1 MTTADPLPRATD
13 STADPLPRTTADP
26 LPRTAGT
33 TAEPL
38 SRAADSTAAGAP
50 PSTAAASDPAPAASD
65 AAPAA
70 SGGRAKL
77 IFAGIAAGNLLVLLD
92 TSILNVAVPDVQ
104 TSLHPAAAAL
114 PWVVDAYTVVFAGLL
129 LAGGVIADRWGA
141 RRVYAC
147 ALAVFAVLSALC
159 AAAPDAGALIAG
171 RALLGAAGAGLV
183 PASLALLI
191 HLNPDPVRRT
201 RAIGAWSA
209 LSGLGA
215 AAGPV
220 LGGALVELGGWRLV
234 FLVNPP
240 IALAAL
246 LLARRLPMPPARAA
260 RALDRLGL
268 ALSTAG
274 LGLLTFGLVEAGIE
288 GWGTPLAVAPIAA
301 ALLCFAALAVVERRV
316 ASPVLPPAL
325 LALPK
330 VRAAMVAAAVSCFAY
345 FGGMYMVAVSLQHA
359 YALSPFVAGL
369 ASLPIAFPVCVMPFF
384 TGGLVARFG
393 PRPILLAGMS
403 ASVVAGVL
411 LAFAVGHHPPLP
423 LLVAAEL
430 ALAATGTLSIP
441 GAAAAM
447 AVSAPPEYAAT
458 SQGALNGIRQ
468 AGSALGVAVLG
479 TLGAMTTSGYV
490 LIGMGL
496 LAVLLVA
503 RSTTAHPRR

>member
-1 MTTADPLPRATD
+1 MTTADPVSRLP
-13 STADPLPRTTADP
+13 
-26 LPRTAGT
+26 
-33 TAEPL
+33 EV
-38 SRAADSTAAGAP
+38 
-50 PSTAAASDPAPAASD
+50 
-65 AAPAA
+65 AAPAPEPSA
-70 SGGRAKL
+70 APSKL
-77 IFAGIAAGNLLVLLD
+77 TFAGIATGNLLVLLD

-104 TSLHPAAAAL
+104 KSLRPAAAAL
-114 PWVVDAYTVVFAGLL
+114 PWAVDAYTVVFAGLL

-141 RRVYAC
+141 RRVYASALGLFAVVSVAC
-147 ALAVFAVLSALC
+147 ALA
-159 AAAPDAGALIAG
+159 PDVGSLIAG

-191 HLNPDPVRRT
+191 HLNPDPARRT
-201 RAIGAWSA
+201 RAIGSWAA

-246 LLARRLPMPPARAA
+246 LLAGRLPVPPVRAT
-260 RALDRLGL
+260 RALDRPGL

-288 GWGTPLAVAPIAA
+288 GWGAPLALVPVAA
-301 ALLCFAALAVVERRV
+301 ALVCFAAVAVVERRV

-345 FGGMYMVAVSLQHA
+345 FGGMYMFAVWLQHT
-359 YALSPFVAGL
+359 YDLTPLKAGL

-384 TGGLVARFG
+384 TGRLVARYG
-393 PRPILLAGMS
+393 PRPVLLTGMS

-411 LAFAVGHHPPLP
+411 LAFCGGHHPSLP
-423 LLVAAEL
+423 LIVAAEL

-447 AVSAPPEYAAT
+447 AVSAPPEYSAT

-479 TLGAMTTSGYV
+479 TLGALTTSGYV
-490 LIGMGL
+490 LIGIGL
-496 LAVLLVA
+496 SAVLLVA
-503 RSTTAHPRR
+503 GATARPSA

>member
-1 MTTADPLPRATD
+1 MTTA
-13 STADPLPRTTADP
+13 
-26 LPRTAGT
+26 G
-33 TAEPL
+33 PL
-38 SRAADSTAAGAP
+38 SR
-50 PSTAAASDPAPAASD
+50 PSGV
-65 AAPAA
+65 AAPEAPTPY
-70 SGGRAKL
+70 KL
-77 IFAGIAAGNLLVLLD
+77 HSKQTFAGIATGNLLVLLD

-104 TSLHPAAAAL
+104 KSLHPAAAAL
-114 PWVVDAYTVVFAGLL
+114 PWAVDAYTVVFAGLL

-141 RRVYAC
+141 RRVYATALGLFAALSVVC
-147 ALAVFAVLSALC
+147 AL
-159 AAAPDAGALIAG
+159 APDAGALIAG

-191 HLNPDPVRRT
+191 HLNPDPAGRT
-201 RAIGAWSA
+201 RAIGAWTA

-246 LLARRLPMPPARAA
+246 LLARRLPVPPVRAA
-260 RALDRLGL
+260 RALDRPGL

-274 LGLLTFGLVEAGIE
+274 LGLLTFGLVEAGID
-288 GWGTPLAVAPIAA
+288 GWDSPWALIPITAALVSFAAVA
-301 ALLCFAALAVVERRV
+301 LVERRV

-330 VRAAMVAAAVSCFAY
+330 VRAALVAAAVSCFAY
-345 FGGMYMVAVSLQHA
+345 FGGMYMFAVWLQHT
-359 YALSPFVAGL
+359 YHLTPFKAGL
-369 ASLPIAFPVCVMPFF
+369 ASLPITFPVCVMPFF
-384 TGGLVARFG
+384 TGRLVARHG
-393 PRPILLAGMS
+393 PRPILLTGMS
-403 ASVVAGVL
+403 ASVVSGVL

-423 LLVAAEL
+423 LILAAEL
-430 ALAATGTLSIP
+430 TLAATGTLSIP

-479 TLGAMTTSGYV
+479 TLGALTTSGYV
-490 LIGMGL
+490 LIGIGL
-496 LAVLLVA
+496 VAVLLVA
-503 RSTTAHPRR
+503 KATAKQSPGDRRARRLSGRRTR

>member
-1 MTTADPLPRATD
+1 MTTADPV
-13 STADPLPRTTADP
+13 
-26 LPRTAGT
+26 
-33 TAEPL
+33 
-38 SRAADSTAAGAP
+38 SRPSGVAAP
-50 PSTAAASDPAPAASD
+50 PAPPQEPAPSTLR
-65 AAPAA
+65 
-70 SGGRAKL
+70 SKL
-77 IFAGIAAGNLLVLLD
+77 TFAGIATGNLLVLLD

-104 TSLHPAAAAL
+104 KSLHPAAAAL
-114 PWVVDAYTVVFAGLL
+114 PWAVDAYTVVFAGLL
-129 LAGGVIADRWGA
+129 LASGVIADRWGA
-141 RRVYAC
+141 RRVYAAALGLFAALSVIC
-147 ALAVFAVLSALC
+147 ALA
-159 AAAPDAGALIAG
+159 PDVGSLIAG

-191 HLNPDPVRRT
+191 HLNPDPARRT
-201 RAIGAWSA
+201 RAIGAWTA

-246 LLARRLPMPPARAA
+246 LLARRLPVPPVRAA
-260 RALDRLGL
+260 RALDRPGL

-288 GWGTPLAVAPIAA
+288 GWGSPRALVPIAA
-301 ALLCFAALAVVERRV
+301 ALLCFCAVAVVERRV

-345 FGGMYMVAVSLQHA
+345 FGGMYMFAMWLQHT
-359 YALSPFVAGL
+359 YDLTPFKAGL

-384 TGGLVARFG
+384 TGRLVARYG
-393 PRPILLAGMS
+393 PRPVLLTGMS
-403 ASVVAGVL
+403 ASVVSGGL
-411 LAFAVGHHPPLP
+411 LACCGGHHPPL
-423 LLVAAEL
+423 LLIIAAEL

-479 TLGAMTTSGYV
+479 TLGGLTTSGCV

-496 LAVLLVA
+496 SAVLLVA
-503 RSTTAHPRR
+503 RATARPRA

>member
-1 MTTADPLPRATD
+1 MTTADPL
-13 STADPLPRTTADP
+13 
-26 LPRTAGT
+26 
-33 TAEPL
+33 
-38 SRAADSTAAGAP
+38 SRPSGAAAPTAP
-50 PSTAAASDPAPAASD
+50 PEDSAPSSL
-65 AAPAA
+65 P
-70 SGGRAKL
+70 SKL
-77 IFAGIAAGNLLVLLD
+77 TFAGIATGNLLVLLD

-104 TSLHPAAAAL
+104 KSLHPAAAAL
-114 PWVVDAYTVVFAGLL
+114 PWAVDAYTVVFAGLL

-141 RRVYAC
+141 RRVYASALGLFAALSVVC
-147 ALAVFAVLSALC
+147 ALA
-159 AAAPDAGALIAG
+159 PDVGSLIAG

-191 HLNPDPVRRT
+191 HLNPDPARRT
-201 RAIGAWSA
+201 RAIGAWTA

-220 LGGALVELGGWRLV
+220 LGGALVELDGWRLV
-234 FLVNPP
+234 FFVNPP
-240 IALAAL
+240 IALTAL
-246 LLARRLPMPPARAA
+246 LLARRLPVPPGRAT

-268 ALSTAG
+268 AMSTAG

-288 GWGTPLAVAPIAA
+288 GWGSPRALVPIVA
-301 ALLCFAALAVVERRV
+301 ALLCFATVAVVERRV
-316 ASPVLPPAL
+316 ASPVLPPVL

-345 FGGMYMVAVSLQHA
+345 FGGMYMFAVWLQHT
-359 YALSPFVAGL
+359 YDLTPFKAGL

-384 TGGLVARFG
+384 TGRLVARHG
-393 PRPILLAGMS
+393 PRPVLLTGMS

-411 LAFAVGHHPPLP
+411 LAFCVGHHPPLP
-423 LLVAAEL
+423 LIIAAEL

-479 TLGAMTTSGYV
+479 TLGALTTSGYV
-490 LIGMGL
+490 LIGIGL

-503 RSTTAHPRR
+503 RATAKPSA

>member
-1 MTTADPLPRATD
+1 MTTADPMSRPSVVAVPTVPPEERA
-13 STADPLPRTTADP
+13 
-26 LPRTAGT
+26 
-33 TAEPL
+33 
-38 SRAADSTAAGAP
+38 
-50 PSTAAASDPAPAASD
+50 PSSLRS
-65 AAPAA
+65 
-70 SGGRAKL
+70 KL
-77 IFAGIAAGNLLVLLD
+77 TFAGIATGNLLVLLD

-104 TSLHPAAAAL
+104 ESLHPTAAAL
-114 PWVVDAYTVVFAGLL
+114 PWAVDAYTVVFAGLL

-141 RRVYAC
+141 RRVYAS
-147 ALAVFAVLSALC
+147 ALGLFAVLSVVCAL
-159 AAAPDAGALIAG
+159 APNVGSLIAG

-183 PASLALLI
+183 PASLALLM
-191 HLNPDPVRRT
+191 HLNPDPARRT
-201 RAIGAWSA
+201 RAIGAWTA

-246 LLARRLPMPPARAA
+246 LLARRLPVPPVRAT
-260 RALDRLGL
+260 RALDRPGL

-274 LGLLTFGLVEAGIE
+274 LGVLIFGLVESGIE
-288 GWGTPLAVAPIAA
+288 GWGSPSALVPIVA
-301 ALLCFAALAVVERRV
+301 ALLCFAAVAVVERRV

-345 FGGMYMVAVSLQHA
+345 FGGMYMFAVWLQHT
-359 YALSPFVAGL
+359 YDLTPFKAGL

-384 TGGLVARFG
+384 TGRLVARYG
-393 PRPILLAGMS
+393 PRPVLLTGMS

-411 LAFAVGHHPPLP
+411 LAFCVGHHPPLP
-423 LLVAAEL
+423 LIIAAEL

-479 TLGAMTTSGYV
+479 TLGALTTSGYV
-490 LIGMGL
+490 LVGIGL

-503 RSTTAHPRR
+503 RATARPSA

>member
-1 MTTADPLPRATD
+1 MTTADPLSRPSELAGPGQNPP
-13 STADPLPRTTADP
+13 TAPTPPTGPTTP
-26 LPRTAGT
+26 SGPTAP
-33 TAEPL
+33 AQ
-38 SRAADSTAAGAP
+38 A
-50 PSTAAASDPAPAASD
+50 PAPTPPT
-65 AAPAA
+65 APAQA
-70 SGGRAKL
+70 PAPSKRHSKL
-77 IFAGIAAGNLLVLLD
+77 TFAGIATGNLLVLLD

-104 TSLHPAAAAL
+104 KSLHPATAAL
-114 PWVVDAYTVVFAGLL
+114 PWAVDAYTVVFAGLL

-141 RRVYAC
+141 RRVYATALGLFAALSVVC
-147 ALAVFAVLSALC
+147 AFAPNV
-159 AAAPDAGALIAG
+159 GALIGG

-191 HLNPDPVRRT
+191 HLNPDPARRT
-201 RAIGAWSA
+201 RAIGAWTA

-246 LLARRLPMPPARAA
+246 LLARRLPVPPLRAT
-260 RALDRLGL
+260 RALDRPGL

-274 LGLLTFGLVEAGIE
+274 LALLTFGLVEAGIE
-288 GWGTPLAVAPIAA
+288 GWGSPRALIPIVA
-301 ALLCFAALAVVERRV
+301 ALLCFVAVAVVERRV
-316 ASPVLPPAL
+316 AAPVLPPAL
-325 LALPK
+325 LTLPK

-345 FGGMYMVAVSLQHA
+345 FGGMYLFAVWLQHT
-359 YALSPFVAGL
+359 YDLTPFKAGL

-384 TGGLVARFG
+384 TGRLVARYG
-393 PRPILLAGMS
+393 ARPILLAGMS
-403 ASVVAGVL
+403 ASVVSGVL
-411 LAFAVGHHPPLP
+411 LSFCTGHHPPLP
-423 LLVAAEL
+423 LILAAEL
-430 ALAATGTLSIP
+430 TLAATGTLSIP

-479 TLGAMTTSGYV
+479 TLGTLTTSGYV
-490 LIGMGL
+490 LICIGL

-503 RSTTAHPRR
+503 KATAGPSA